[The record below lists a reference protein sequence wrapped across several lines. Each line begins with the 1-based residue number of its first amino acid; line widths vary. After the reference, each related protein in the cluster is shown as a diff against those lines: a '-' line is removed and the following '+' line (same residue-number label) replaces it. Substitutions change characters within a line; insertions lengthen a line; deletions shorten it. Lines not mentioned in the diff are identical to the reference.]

1 VRAKLVLAYLIS
13 IVPMNALR
21 VLLYRG
27 LFGYRIVGSRI
38 GWRTVIHV
46 AHAEFDRCAISHH
59 NRFTGPIVVQVGKGS
74 TIGPGNTFHCGWWTL
89 AQDRREAG
97 YERRLEIGDGVHI
110 TSGHHFDCAGALV
123 IGDDSWIAGFAS
135 QFWTHGAGV
144 VERNIR
150 IGERCY
156 VGSASLFGPGAV
168 IKDNTMVALG
178 SLVAR
183 RYPRGNLLIGGV
195 PAEVLR
201 ENFDWKTKQQL
212 DAPAAPARPVGSA
225 PPTAPTAP

>member
-1 VRAKLVLAYLIS
+1 
-13 IVPMNALR
+13 
-21 VLLYRG
+21 
-27 LFGYRIVGSRI
+27 VGSRV
-38 GWRTVIHV
+38 GWQTVIHV
-46 AHAEFDRCAISHH
+46 AHAELDHCTIAHH
-59 NRFTGPIVVQVGKGS
+59 NRFTGPIAVKVGRGA
-74 TIGPGNTFHCGWWTL
+74 TIGPGNTFQCGWWTL
-89 AQDRREAG
+89 AEDRREAG
-97 YERRLEIGDGVHI
+97 YERRLDIGEAVHI
-110 TSGHHFDCAGALV
+110 TSGHRFDCAGALV
-123 IGDDSWIAGFAS
+123 IGRDSWIAGFGS

-144 VERNIR
+144 VERNVT

-201 ENFDWKTKQQL
+201 ENFDWKTKRQL
-212 DAPAAPARPVGSA
+212 DAPPEAGAAPRPGDPRGRVTPVAGA
-225 PPTAPTAP
+225 